1 MYRHK
6 AVAGFEKRSPAAG
19 KSSWLMSIALG
30 ALIAAA
36 GCTLVFS
43 GAAWF
48 MPQVFT
54 HYLFSMAVLATY
66 GFYLFDSHQQD
77 AALSPQATN
86 DHP

>member
-1 MYRHK
+1 MVREEFPGSRQIF
-6 AVAGFEKRSPAAG
+6 VADVNCLGRSDCG
-19 KSSWLMSIALG
+19 GGLHSSFFG
-30 ALIAAA
+30 R
-36 GCTLVFS
+36 GLVH
-43 GAAWF
+43 A
-48 MPQVFT
+48 QVFT